1 MKYTVSKGDLCTYLV
16 QYHSLNSYDNLT
28 GEAGVLQLFQQIGS
42 VQYDPLNIVGR
53 NPDLVL
59 QSRIK
64 GYTADILDKL
74 LYKDRLLVDG
84 WDKEMSI
91 YSTSDWPYFQR
102 IRACDER
109 YMNRMFTEGDNADVL
124 SFIQDLLDI
133 LNARGPLGSKDIELG
148 NCVPNR
154 WGHKKV
160 ASAILDY
167 LFFTGRVGVFAKK
180 NAIKTYDLIENLLP
194 HDVINAPDPF
204 TSEKDFLQWYF
215 LRRIGSIGLH
225 WQKGGLGWNGYYLFD
240 GKIRA
245 EMLKHLEAIGA
256 IIPLTIPEIKE
267 SLYICATD
275 IDKLHKKPEYDG
287 SIRLLAPLDNML
299 WDRLMVQK
307 LFDFQYTWEV
317 YVPAEKRKYGYYVLP
332 VLYQNRLIARM
343 EPAKAEI
350 GKPLVIKNWWWES
363 EVTIN
368 TKVKQAVKRGLQTFS
383 SYLKAEGVD
392 ISSQQMIYKQ

>member
-1 MKYTVSKGDLCTYLV
+1 MNYTISKGDLCTYLV
-16 QYHSLNSYDNLT
+16 HYHSLNSFDILS
-28 GEAGVLQLFQQIGS
+28 GETGVLQLFQQIGS

-64 GYTADILDKL
+64 GYTADVLDKL

-91 YSTSDWPYFQR
+91 YSTADWPYFQR
-102 IRACDER
+102 IRAGDER
-109 YMNRMFTEGDNADVL
+109 FMNRMFTEGDNADVL
-124 SFIQDLLDI
+124 SHIQDLIDI
-133 LNARGPLGSKDIELG
+133 LKDRGPLGSKDIELG

-194 HDVINAPDPF
+194 SEVLNTKDPF
-204 TSEKDFLQWYF
+204 NSDHAFYEWYF
-215 LRRIGSIGLH
+215 MRRIGGIGVH
-225 WQKGGLGWNGYYLFD
+225 WLKSGLGWNGHFLFD
-240 GKIRA
+240 SKLRA
-245 EMLKHLEAIGA
+245 EVLKRLEDKGEIVQ
-256 IIPLTIPEIKE
+256 LTVPEVKE
-267 SLYICATD
+267 SLFIRATD
-275 IDKLHKKPEYDG
+275 MDKLHQKPEYDG

-299 WDRLMVQK
+299 WDRQMVHK
-307 LFDFQYTWEV
+307 LFNFQYTWEV

-343 EPAKAEI
+343 EPVKAEI
-350 GKPLVIKNWWWES
+350 GKPLIIKNWWWES
-363 EVTIN
+363 GVVMN
-368 TKVKQAVKRGLQTFS
+368 NKLKQAVKRGLQTFAG
-383 SYLKAEGVD
+383 YLKADGVD
-392 ISSQQMIYKQ
+392 KSSLKI